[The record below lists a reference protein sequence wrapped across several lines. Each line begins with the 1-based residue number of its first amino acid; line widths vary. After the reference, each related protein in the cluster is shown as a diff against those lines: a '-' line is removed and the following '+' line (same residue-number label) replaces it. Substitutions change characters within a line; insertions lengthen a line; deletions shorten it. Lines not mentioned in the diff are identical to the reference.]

1 MSTNFKTSFN
11 IIQDYA
17 NNLII
22 INATSIIINITKLLI
37 ITKYHYK
44 EENIQ

>member
-1 MSTNFKTSFN
+1 MSTNFKTIFN

-22 INATSIIINITKLLI
+22 INATSIIINANYHKISLQRR
-37 ITKYHYK
+37 KYTMIK
-44 EENIQ
+44 

>member
-22 INATSIIINITKLLI
+22 INANYHKISLQKR
-37 ITKYHYK
+37 KYTMIK
-44 EENIQ
+44 